1 MVTNNPTATLSKK
14 TLLTD
19 DTSTT
24 EGKAENDIEI
34 ESEIK
39 NHIKSHT
46 KSDIEKNYNR
56 YYSTGIYKSRYPSIN
71 QQTLSVIHQAFK
83 SLHIENPIP
92 KKPFQVLDYGC
103 GEGRY
108 LRHLLYSHP
117 QAHFTAYDISSEPLQ
132 ALAKNLK
139 DYGELSRVDIV
150 YGETELENYS
160 RARGEAKFS
169 VALLLFGVLSHIPS
183 ALQRLQILSYLRNSI
198 DPINGQLIIS
208 VPNKARRF
216 KKIQQA
222 LNSHEITYSRI
233 IKQQT
238 IDFYYY
244 LYDTKSIQRE
254 IQAAGLDIINIKAES
269 VLPESWITS
278 YPLLGWI
285 DKQVCRWIPTKWG
298 YGILISCKVSS
309 L

>member
-1 MVTNNPTATLSKK
+1 MATNNHTATLSKK

-19 DTSTT
+19 DTSTI
-24 EGKAENDIEI
+24 EGKTESSIEI
-34 ESEIK
+34 ENE
-39 NHIKSHT
+39 IKSHI

-71 QQTLSVIHQAFK
+71 QQTLSIIRQAFESFHTESYISKK
-83 SLHIENPIP
+83 SLQI
-92 KKPFQVLDYGC
+92 LDYGC

-108 LRHLLYSHP
+108 LCHLLPSYP

-132 ALAKNLK
+132 ALAKSLQG
-139 DYGELSRVDIV
+139 DDEQSRVDIV
-150 YGETELENYS
+150 YGENELENYT
-160 RARGEAKFS
+160 RTRGDVKFS
-169 VALLLFGVLSHIPS
+169 IALLLFGVLSHIPS
-183 ALQRLQILSYLRNSI
+183 ALKRLKILSYLRNSI
-198 DPINGQLIIS
+198 YPINGQLIIS

-244 LYDTKSIQRE
+244 LYDVESIQRE
-254 IQAAGLDIINIKAES
+254 IQAAGLDIINIKSES

-285 DKQVCRWIPTKWG
+285 DKQVCRWIPAKWG

>member
-1 MVTNNPTATLSKK
+1 MATNNPTATLSKK

-19 DTSTT
+19 DISTT
-24 EGKAENDIEI
+24 EGKTENDIEI

-39 NHIKSHT
+39 NHI

-108 LRHLLYSHP
+108 LCHLLPSYS

-233 IKQQT
+233 IKQQK

-269 VLPESWITS
+269 VLPESWVTS
-278 YPLLGWI
+278 YRLLGWI
-285 DKQVCRWIPTKWG
+285 DKQACRWIPAKWG
-298 YGILISCKVSS
+298 YGILVSCKVSA